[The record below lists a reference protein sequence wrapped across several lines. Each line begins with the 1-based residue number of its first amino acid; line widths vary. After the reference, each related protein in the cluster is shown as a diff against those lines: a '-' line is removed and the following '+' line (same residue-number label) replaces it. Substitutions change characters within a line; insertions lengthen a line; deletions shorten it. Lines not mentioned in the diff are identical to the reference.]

1 MQWWCLQIL
10 NSWAW
15 RHWHNVTALQCMQ
28 HCCTHAAL
36 LLAPH
41 AIDHRW
47 HVFSDRHNNQ
57 SFNNTSF
64 IFEFSLLMDRSI
76 FKYHCAYIII
86 AVVAAVQLQ
95 MHDFIICLLFSLDR
109 GNFVLN
115 KWLHCTILIS
125 VQNLDY
131 NVFPDY
137 LSDCWT
143 YKQWTLRNVWTVA
156 PYNK

>member
-1 MQWWCLQIL
+1 MSWLSSL
-10 NSWAW
+10 NVPYVRCNDDACKYWTHERDVTDTMW
-15 RHWHNVTALQCMQ
+15 RLCMQ
-28 HCCTHAAL
+28 HCCTHAIL

-57 SFNNTSF
+57 SFNNMSV

-86 AVVAAVQLQ
+86 AVVSTAVQLQ
-95 MHDFIICLLFSLDR
+95 MHDFKMCLLFSLDR
-109 GNFVLN
+109 WNFVLN
-115 KWLHCTILIS
+115 KLLHFTILIS

-143 YKQWTLRNVWTVA
+143 YK
-156 PYNK
+156 